1 MFHLEQFV
9 TLLEYDPKVGALRVG
24 ERGGLM
30 RGCRW
35 RKRTIRWCF
44 RRYVMGGS
52 CAVVCST
59 RTSIKRNTIFSNV
72 PLLPRAHRGL
82 HAAHTRS
89 VSSI

>member
-1 MFHLEQFV
+1 
-9 TLLEYDPKVGALRVG
+9 
-24 ERGGLM
+24 
-30 RGCRW
+30 
-35 RKRTIRWCF
+35 
-44 RRYVMGGS
+44 MGGS

-89 VSSI
+89 VFSI